1 MKRVLGSWLLLA
13 LILIIDARL
22 RLAHL
27 FALARTPLFN
37 TLGGDASTY
46 NQHAL
51 RIAGG
56 DWLDGSTA
64 FFQDPLY
71 PYFLAAL
78 YRLFGHDLLP
88 VRLVQVGF
96 AVVTCLLVGL
106 VARQLAG
113 PVWGNLAALAWAHFK
128 PDVFNTSELDK
139 TALGLMLTMGALALA
154 LRPSLAARA
163 GAGLLFGLVALVRG
177 NVLLVVPVVA
187 LLYLLEERGPLR
199 ARLRSPGGRSAAAFL
214 ACFAL
219 VLAPVTARNRVVSG
233 EWILTTSGA
242 GSVLYLGNHLGNH
255 FGAYDAPPFVRG
267 EAVFEELD
275 FRLEAER
282 RVGHPLT
289 ARQASA
295 YWWDEALRVM
305 AGSPARTL
313 YRFGLK
319 LWLVVNDFEVG
330 DTIGL
335 EEVARYSP
343 VLRSPLPGVGW
354 FVPLAVLG
362 ALVSWR
368 KPGVKVL
375 LAFVAMLWVSIAL
388 FFVLARYRVFLVPA
402 LAVLSALG
410 GAWLVEAARA
420 RKVKAV
426 LGAGALL
433 VMVGVVVFIPPPA
446 ARLSPAIGPLNVAR
460 VFMLAGDHAEAERL
474 LREAHAVAPTQPGA
488 LCGLAE
494 LEFETRRLAQAR
506 EHLSACLAADQRYR
520 GAWLLLGRLEEA
532 EGHDEAAVSALRKA
546 LEQVPGEAEAAEGLR
561 RLGR

>member
-13 LILIIDARL
+13 IILIIDARL
-22 RLAHL
+22 RLTHL

-56 DWLDGSTA
+56 DWLDGDTA

-78 YRLFGHDLLP
+78 YRLFGHELLP
-88 VRLVQVGF
+88 VRLVQVGC

-113 PVWGNLAALAWAHFK
+113 QVWGNLAALAWAHFK

-154 LRPSLAARA
+154 LRPSVSARA

-187 LLYLLEERGPLR
+187 LLYLLEERGPLK
-199 ARLRSPGGRSAAAFL
+199 ARLRGPGGRSAAAFL

-219 VLAPVTARNRVVSG
+219 VLAPVTVRNRVVSG

-242 GSVLYLGNHLGNH
+242 GSVLYLGNHPGNH

-282 RVGHPLT
+282 RLGHPLT

-305 AGSPARTL
+305 AEAPARTM

-343 VLRSPLPGVGW
+343 VLRWPLPGVGW

-375 LAFVAMLWVSIAL
+375 LAFVAMLWVSIAI

-402 LAVLSALG
+402 LTVLSALG
-410 GAWLVEAARA
+410 GAWLVETVHA
-420 RKVKAV
+420 RKFKAV

-433 VMVGVVVFIPPPA
+433 LMVGVVVFIPPPA
-446 ARLSPAIGPLNVAR
+446 ARLSGAIGPLNVAR
-460 VFMLAGDHAEAERL
+460 VFMLAGEHAEAERL
-474 LREAHAVAPTQPGA
+474 LLEAHAVAPTQPGA

-494 LEFETRRLAQAR
+494 LELETQRLALAR
-506 EHLSACLAADQRYR
+506 EHLLACLAADQKYR

-532 EGHDEAAVSALRKA
+532 EGHTEAAVTALKKA
-546 LEQVPGEAEAAEGLR
+546 LEQVPGEEEAAEGLR